1 MPAGYQR
8 LAQDDDALPVSH
20 SRASTSSTTFSR
32 QRRLSRPELPKIDL
46 RDIQDKFKAWLER
59 VKNRKGVDIY
69 RQEIGFSVFE
79 PSFSRSAYPAA
90 PLKTLDHEEPMTKET
105 FDKYGYANVSLMV
118 NGVKESILDGIQPK
132 MIAKGSSGSY
142 FARSKDGD
150 KIKTVGVFKPKDE
163 EPYGRLNPKTTKWLH
178 RQFRWILP
186 FGRACLI
193 PNLSYI
199 SEAAASL
206 MDTRLEL
213 NIVPRTELVSLSS
226 PSFFYDWIDRVAAK
240 NGKPLPEKI
249 GSFQTFLHGYTDA
262 SIFLRT
268 NPWPGRPISE
278 TFDDETHRSG
288 ITTKRIL
295 GALNLLCGRT
305 GEEEEESDL
314 DDDQLRTLY
323 GQPDSTD
330 FYWSLALQQDFR
342 LELEKLVILDY
353 IIRNTDRGADN
364 YMIKYCTQSHDR
376 PIVSQAPTRANTPMY
391 NSIVNQDSTADSG
404 TSTKPAPL
412 LVPAVEAQ
420 PSSAT
425 SEQVYSRPHMHI
437 AAIDNSL
444 SFPHEHPKGWR
455 SYTYGWLFLPV
466 SLIGRPFSEQTRR
479 HFLPLLSSKAWW
491 EETTYQLKKLFAIDP
506 DFHPKMFARQMAI
519 IKGQAWNVLQSLKHP
534 DEGPLELTRRAKVL
548 IWDDQLE
555 VGESFPAE
563 ALLGPMSAGAAPK
576 TFNLFSRGSP
586 TRTRRIRSVSSPRMD
601 FPPGGFN
608 TSSGTRPVPF
618 SSKVGRVNPSA
629 TGVSVLEHMERLDKI
644 EESLTNLGPPDILFE
659 DEAGERAALIPEE
672 APDGSTSGPVQPN
685 GTASGDLEAG
695 PSATASKPRL
705 SGLGNVG
712 RPSLRM
718 SEDGGRPGHIRWA
731 SHGERSRRSMDV
743 LRTPMRDEDD
753 GKKLVIAE
761 RVETVEAKAFF
772 SCW

>member
-1 MPAGYQR
+1 
-8 LAQDDDALPVSH
+8 
-20 SRASTSSTTFSR
+20 
-32 QRRLSRPELPKIDL
+32 
-46 RDIQDKFKAWLER
+46 
-59 VKNRKGVDIY
+59 
-69 RQEIGFSVFE
+69 
-79 PSFSRSAYPAA
+79 
-90 PLKTLDHEEPMTKET
+90 
-105 FDKYGYANVSLMV
+105 
-118 NGVKESILDGIQPK
+118 
-132 MIAKGSSGSY
+132 
-142 FARSKDGD
+142 
-150 KIKTVGVFKPKDE
+150 
-163 EPYGRLNPKTTKWLH
+163 
-178 RQFRWILP
+178 
-186 FGRACLI
+186 
-193 PNLSYI
+193 
-199 SEAAASL
+199 

-213 NIVPRTELVSLSS
+213 NIVPRTELVSLAS

-288 ITTKRIL
+288 ITSKRII
-295 GALNLLCGRT
+295 GALNILCGRT
-305 GEEEEESDL
+305 GEEEESDL

-323 GQPDSTD
+323 GLPESAD

-364 YMIKYCTQSHDR
+364 YMIKYCNQQHDR

-391 NSIVNQDSTADSG
+391 NSIINQDSNIDPAAN
-404 TSTKPAPL
+404 TKPAPL
-412 LVPAVEAQ
+412 LVPSVEAQ
-420 PSSAT
+420 PSTSPS
-425 SEQVYSRPHMHI
+425 SEQIYSRPHMHI

-491 EETTYQLKKLFAIDP
+491 EETTYQLKKLFAVDP

-534 DEGPLELTRRAKVL
+534 DEGPLELTRRAKML
-548 IWDDQLE
+548 IWDDELE
-555 VGESFPAE
+555 VGETFSAD
-563 ALLGPMSAGAAPK
+563 AILGPMTAGPAPK
-576 TFNLFSRGSP
+576 AFNFFSRSP
-586 TRTRRIRSVSSPRMD
+586 TRTRRVRSVSSPRLD
-601 FPPGGFN
+601 SQFPPGGSN
-608 TSSGTRPVPF
+608 VTSDFTRPVPF

-644 EESLTNLGPPDILFE
+644 EESLTNLGPPDTLFE
-659 DEAGERAALIPEE
+659 DDEHEGESRSGERVALIPEE
-672 APDGSTSGPVQPN
+672 ARNGSTSTVVHPN
-685 GTASGDLEAG
+685 ATSGGDLESG
-695 PSATASKPRL
+695 PPVTASKPRV

-718 SEDGGRPGHIRWA
+718 SEDSVRPGHIRWA
-731 SHGERSRRSMDV
+731 SHGAERSRRSMDV
-743 LRTPMRDEDD
+743 VRTPMRDEED
-753 GKKLVIAE
+753 GKKVVISE